1 MANEYLNRYQKLITG
16 DIQTYI
22 PYVKLPV
29 KSTDKK
35 YIYKLGVSRLDK
47 MSQFYY
53 GTPFFGWL
61 ILQANP
67 QYGGSELSI
76 PNNSVLN
83 IPFPLN
89 SSLLDY
95 NSALDTHYYYYGR

>member
-47 MSQFYY
+47 KVFTCS
-53 GTPFFGWL
+53 
-61 ILQANP
+61 
-67 QYGGSELSI
+67 
-76 PNNSVLN
+76 SV
-83 IPFPLN
+83 
-89 SSLLDY
+89 
-95 NSALDTHYYYYGR
+95 